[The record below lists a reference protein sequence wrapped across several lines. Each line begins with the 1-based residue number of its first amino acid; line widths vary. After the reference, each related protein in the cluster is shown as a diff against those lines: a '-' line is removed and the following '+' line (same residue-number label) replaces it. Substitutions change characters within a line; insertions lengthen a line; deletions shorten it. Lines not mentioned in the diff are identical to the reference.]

1 MILTAGQ
8 LKWNLK
14 SVLKKVSKTVNQ
26 STGRWLNFSL
36 SMSQS
41 VSKLNSQSINETV
54 SQQQKSSAIVNWS
67 VSGSVSQWNKSA
79 GQSVKQSLWTDSQCH
94 SYYLLKYVNQSVN

>member
-1 MILTAGQ
+1 MILTASQ

-26 STGRWLNFSL
+26 STGQWLNFSL
-36 SMSQS
+36 SMSQL

-54 SQQQKSSAIVNWS
+54 WVNKKKTASIVNLS
-67 VSGSVSQWNKSA
+67 VSGS
-79 GQSVKQSLWTDSQCH
+79 SLWVNETSQP
-94 SYYLLKYVNQSVN
+94 VNQSNSHSVSVSVITCLSA